1 MISPEEETNY
11 EIFRDC
17 LSTVVIEKLAP
28 ASSKP
33 KKRVKGRK
41 NEIKPVASVSNGGD
55 DDDGETD
62 AADLSDFTEYLASE
76 TFLSLPVE
84 LRTIS
89 YATIQ
94 DDPTLL
100 DKYSS
105 PSVPEQL
112 SNILP
117 PTIPDSL
124 TTYNLLPAPS
134 DLPAFLM
141 SILTPYLDTATA
153 PLPSQT
159 PQSRADACEICERE
173 HLPLTYH
180 HLIPRSTHAKAVKR
194 GWHADWELA
203 NVAWLCRACHS
214 FVHRLA
220 SNEELAREL
229 FSVELLMEREEV
241 VKWAAWV
248 GRVRWKAR

>member
-1 MISPEEETNY
+1 MVQHATC
-11 EIFRDC
+11 R
-17 LSTVVIEKLAP
+17 AP
-28 ASSKP
+28 
-33 KKRVKGRK
+33 
-41 NEIKPVASVSNGGD
+41 SNNV
-55 DDDGETD
+55 
-62 AADLSDFTEYLASE
+62 FKYLASE
-76 TFLSLPVE
+76 TFLSLPAE

-89 YATIQ
+89 YATVQ

-134 DLPAFLM
+134 DLPAFLT

-241 VKWAAWV
+241 VRWAAWV